1 MSLPFYYEIC
11 SRVELV
17 AERKSYSQFCGLA
30 RTLDRVG
37 DRWTL
42 LIVRELLLGDRTF
55 RELES
60 ALPGISPSLLTKRL
74 NELADEGLV
83 TRNEAPRRSKKVEY
97 SLTDDGRSLRPVII
111 ELIRWG
117 SRWMLSGPG
126 EDRVDARWAPLA
138 LQALLEGQPARRGRV
153 HLDVDGVQVTVRT
166 SAGRRQVTAGH
177 QGRPDAT
184 IAAPLPVLLAIAAD
198 LVTLQDSDAAVSG
211 DAAVARELVA
221 GGGQKPGRGK
231 W

>member
-1 MSLPFYYEIC
+1 M
-11 SRVELV
+11 

-30 RTLDRVG
+30 RALDRVG

-55 RELES
+55 RELERS
-60 ALPGISPSLLTKRL
+60 LPGISPSLLTKRL
-74 NELADEGLV
+74 NELADDGLV
-83 TRNEAPRRSKKVEY
+83 VRNEAPRRSKNVEY
-97 SLTDDGRSLRPVII
+97 GLTDTGRSLQPVII

-117 SRWMLSGPG
+117 SRWMLSGPAD
-126 EDRVDARWAPLA
+126 DRADARWAPLA
-138 LQALLEGQPARRGRV
+138 LRALLEGQPARRGRV
-153 HLDVDGVQVTVRT
+153 HLDVDGVQVTISS
-166 SAGRRQVTAGH
+166 SAGRRQITAGH

-198 LVTLQDSDAAVSG
+198 ALTLRDSGAAVSG

-221 GGGQKPGRGK
+221 GGGGERS
-231 W
+231 